1 MLTPLRCRARG
12 VGEVVAR
19 FDVPKDPAGEVDV
32 VALIVGRR
40 GPPLD
45 RSGHG

>member
-1 MLTPLRCRARG
+1 MLTPFRCGARR

-32 VALIVGRR
+32 VALVVGRR

-45 RSGHG
+45 RSRHG